1 MRELTSAVRAYI
13 DGARV
18 CRIATVRPD
27 GEPHL
32 IPVCPVFD
40 GNATIYVDIGLK
52 SATGRAIAN
61 ETRVAVL
68 IDDYDEN
75 WTLLRKVLLK
85 CHANEVTGKER
96 DAVWERI
103 RAKFPQYASVDWQ
116 PRQTLALSIYDWVQE
131 GIDNPAH

>member
-1 MRELTSAVRAYI
+1 MRGLPATVRSYI
-13 DGARV
+13 DAARV
-18 CRIATVRPD
+18 CRIATVRPG
-27 GEPHL
+27 GEPHV

-40 GNATIYVDIGLK
+40 GDAVVYVDLGPK

-75 WTLLRKVLLK
+75 WTLLRKVMLK
-85 CHANEVTGKER
+85 CRADEVTGAER
-96 DAVWERI
+96 DAVWDRI

-116 PRQTLALSIYDWVQE
+116 PRQTLALRIYDWLQE
-131 GIDNPAH
+131 GID